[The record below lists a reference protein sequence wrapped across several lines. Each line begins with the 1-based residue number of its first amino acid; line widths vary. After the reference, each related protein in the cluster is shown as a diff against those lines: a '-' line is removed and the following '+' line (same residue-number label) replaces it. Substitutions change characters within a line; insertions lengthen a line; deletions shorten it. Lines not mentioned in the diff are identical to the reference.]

1 MKLINLKSIALVIL
15 AFTSTQAVA
24 QISISASKIMS
35 DIKKGKD
42 ITYSNMTIT
51 GELDFTFR
59 SEKENNLGTHRWWD
73 GSNTV
78 NEDIDVEI
86 SFVNCTFE
94 DDVLAYIHIERSG
107 YTFTADF
114 EEEVTFKNCDFKRN
128 AMFKYSEFDEEV
140 DFSETKFN
148 RENTFK
154 YAEFDE
160 KANFA
165 NTMFDDDAIFKYAE
179 FDNGVSFSGAEFRES
194 LDIKYLDVRGM
205 FDIDRM
211 EVADDIDAKYTEING
226 ESFTKYLYKSRKN

>member
-1 MKLINLKSIALVIL
+1 MKKIYLLSSVLTLSLISTSQVL
-15 AFTSTQAVA
+15 AQNK
-24 QISISASKIMS
+24 ISASKIMD
-35 DIKKGKD
+35 DIQRGKD
-42 ITYSNMTIT
+42 ISYKDVTIT
-51 GELDFTFR
+51 GELDFTYR
-59 SEKENNLGTHRWWD
+59 SDKEDQLGSHRWWE

-78 NEDIDVEI
+78 NEDINVEI

-114 EEEVTFKNCDFKRN
+114 EEKVTFKNCDFKRN

-140 DFSETKFN
+140 NFEGSKFN
-148 RENTFK
+148 RENSFK

-160 KANFA
+160 SANFA
-165 NTMFDDDAIFKYAE
+165 DTMFDDDAIFKYAE

-205 FDIDRM
+205 FNIDRM

>member
-1 MKLINLKSIALVIL
+1 MNFKGLSLLLL
-15 AFTSTQAVA
+15 AFISTQATA
-24 QISISASKIMS
+24 QISMSASKIMNE
-35 DIKKGKD
+35 IKKGKD

-51 GELDFTFR
+51 GELDFTYR
-59 SEKENNLGTHRWWD
+59 RDKEDNLGTHRWWD
-73 GSNTV
+73 GTNTV
-78 NEDIDVEI
+78 TEDIEVKI

-114 EEEVTFKNCDFKRN
+114 EEKVTFKKCTFKRN

-140 DFSETKFN
+140 DFSGSKFN
-148 RENTFK
+148 RNNSFK

-160 KANFA
+160 RANFA
-165 NTMFDDDAIFKYAE
+165 NTMFEDDAIFKYTE
-179 FDNGVSFSGAEFRES
+179 FDNGVNFSGAEFRES
-194 LDIKYLDVRGM
+194 LNIKYLDVHGM
-205 FDIDRM
+205 FNIDQM